1 MPTEPFSR
9 PAADNGRGAQTESAM
24 SEQSGIY
31 SVSSNLGAKDDHRLP
46 REIHQV
52 WQTVSPGLGDLLG
65 GALDAIDD
73 SLFELANG
81 ARSNNDQNRYFETM
95 REVRIK
101 RKGIEK
107 QFQEGL
113 ANLFRHP
120 PASDINRRREDTAQP
135 VSADSLS
142 LVDNDDLEEQVAIN
156 AMINKAAVT
165 FQGTLLQLQT
175 RLTSL
180 YPDHDSANPVNPLAP
195 EHLSNLFSQ
204 ACGDLD
210 IQIRERLILLKHFDR
225 YVLASLGVVLDEAN
239 RILIQAGVVPNFHY
253 QAHKSEQLAEP
264 RSSADDREKERV
276 ADALSGKEFLESI
289 GALLAGYRRHSPD
302 AMGGAMGSDS
312 FHIVSKKELYD
323 LLSQMPQPRPEADLT
338 QGRPERPDLRA
349 MIGDLLARQPTDGGR
364 TAALETMDEDL
375 INLVALLFEFILDD
389 HNLSPPIQV
398 LISRLQIPI
407 LKVVV
412 KDRSFFSKP
421 SHPAR
426 KLLNALARAGIG
438 WSSHGEKNRDRLY
451 DEIHRVVQRIL
462 EDFDGDVALFET
474 LYDEFEQFL
483 SRENRKA
490 TLVEQ
495 RTRES
500 ERGRIKSRKAQETV
514 DQVLKERLG
523 NRQVPDSIHQLLIH
537 GWSRVMFLAYLRDD
551 AEHRWAQTV
560 RVVDDLLWCLRPQP
574 ESEDREHWVRLV
586 PALIKSIRAGLEEV
600 SYNANRLDG
609 MMAELKKEL
618 TDAFRR
624 QALAEAAEDGQEPE
638 SPPAPK
644 PTAASTAVER
654 QQALEDAAMAE
665 HFEAIERIQVG
676 DWVEFQLVNGTC
688 FRCKLSAVIEEA
700 DSFVFV
706 NRMGLKVVEK
716 SRNELAHE
724 LRRERLTI
732 LEQGALID
740 RALDAVVG
748 GLTRKAG

>member
-1 MPTEPFSR
+1 
-9 PAADNGRGAQTESAM
+9 M
-24 SEQSGIY
+24 SEKSGIH
-31 SVSSNLGAKDDHRLP
+31 SVSSHLGANDNGLP

-107 QFQEGL
+107 QFQQGL
-113 ANLFRHP
+113 TNLFRHP
-120 PASDINRRREDTAQP
+120 PGSDINRRREDTPQS
-135 VSADSLS
+135 VSADNLS

-156 AMINKAAVT
+156 AMINKAAVS

-180 YPDHDSANPVNPLAP
+180 YPGCNSENPVNPLAP
-195 EHLSNLFSQ
+195 EHLSNLFRD
-204 ACGDLD
+204 ACSDLD

-253 QAHKSEQLAEP
+253 EAQKSEQVSDSGA
-264 RSSADDREKERV
+264 RTNKEKESV
-276 ADALSGKEFLESI
+276 SDAVSGKEFLESI

-302 AMGGAMGSDS
+302 ALGGTAGSDS

-323 LLSQMPQPRPEADLT
+323 LLSQIPQTHHESDLT
-338 QGRPERPDLRA
+338 QGRPERPDLRG
-349 MIGDLLARQPTDGGR
+349 MISDLLAQQPTDEGR

-438 WSSHGEKNRDRLY
+438 WSSHAEKNRDRLY

-462 EDFDGDVALFET
+462 DDFDGDITLFET

-514 DQVLKERLG
+514 DQVLKERLS
-523 NRQVPDSIHQLLIH
+523 NRQIPESVRQLLIH

-574 ESEDREHWVRLV
+574 ESQDREQWVRLV
-586 PALIKSIRAGLEEV
+586 PALIKSVRAGLEEV
-600 SYNANRLDG
+600 SYNANRLDT
-609 MMAELKKEL
+609 MMAELKREL
-618 TDAFRR
+618 TEAFRR
-624 QALAEAAEDGQEPE
+624 QALAEAAEDGPEPE
-638 SPPAPK
+638 TTPAPEVST
-644 PTAASTAVER
+644 PSTAVER
-654 QQALEDAAMAE
+654 EQALEDAAMAE
-665 HFEAIERIQVG
+665 HYQTLERIQVG
-676 DWVEFQLVNGTC
+676 DWVEFQLVNGSC
-688 FRCKLSAVIEEA
+688 FRCKLSAVIDEA

-732 LEQGALID
+732 LEQGALVD

>member
-1 MPTEPFSR
+1 
-9 PAADNGRGAQTESAM
+9 M
-24 SEQSGIY
+24 SEQPGIH
-31 SVSSNLGAKDDHRLP
+31 SVSSTLGAQADNRLP
-46 REIHQV
+46 REIRQV
-52 WQTVSPGLGDLLG
+52 WETVAPGLADLLG
-65 GALDAIDD
+65 SALDAIDD

-120 PASDINRRREDTAQP
+120 PASDISRRHEKPPQP
-135 VSADSLS
+135 VSAHSLS

-156 AMINKAAVT
+156 AMTNKAVVS
-165 FQGTLLQLQT
+165 FQGTLLPLQT

-180 YPDHDSANPVNPLAP
+180 YPGHNKDSPVNPLAP
-195 EHLSNLFSQ
+195 EPLSNLFRE
-204 ACGDLD
+204 ACSDLD

-225 YVLASLGVVLDEAN
+225 YVLASLGLVLDEAN

-253 QAHKSEQLAEP
+253 EARKSEQVTESQT
-264 RSSADDREKERV
+264 RRNKEKESA
-276 ADALSGKEFLESI
+276 ADAASGKEFLESI
-289 GALLAGYRRHSPD
+289 GALLSGYRRHSPHASGD
-302 AMGGAMGSDS
+302 TSGPDS
-312 FHIVSKKELYD
+312 FYIVSKKELYD
-323 LLSQMPQPRPEADLT
+323 LLSQMPQPQAESDLT
-338 QGRPERPDLRA
+338 QGRPERPDLRE
-349 MIGDLLARQPTDGGR
+349 MISDLLARQPTTEGR
-364 TAALETMDEDL
+364 TAALESMDEDL

-389 HNLSPPIQV
+389 HNLSPPVQV

-438 WSSHGEKNRDRLY
+438 WSNHGEKNRDRLY
-451 DEIHRVVQRIL
+451 DEIHRVVHRII
-462 EDFDGDVALFET
+462 EEFNGDVTLFET
-474 LYDEFEQFL
+474 LYDEFETFL

-514 DQVLKERLG
+514 DQVLKERLE
-523 NRQVPDSIHQLLIH
+523 NRQVPDSVRELLVN

-560 RVVDDLLWCLRPQP
+560 RVVDDLLWCLRPHP
-574 ESEDREHWVRLV
+574 ESQDREQWVRLV
-586 PALIKSIRAGLEEV
+586 PALIKSVRAGLEEV
-600 SYNANRLDG
+600 SYNANRLDST
-609 MMAELKKEL
+609 MAELKKEL
-618 TDAFRR
+618 TDSFRR
-624 QALAEAAEDGQEPE
+624 QALAEAAEDSLTAEETPE
-638 SPPAPK
+638 VVPQAPS
-644 PTAASTAVER
+644 STAVER
-654 QQALEDAAMAE
+654 EQALEDAAMAE
-665 HFEAIERIQVG
+665 HYETLEGIQVG
-676 DWVEFQLVNGTC
+676 DWVEFRLVNGTC

-724 LRRERLTI
+724 LRRERLMV
-732 LEQGALID
+732 LEQGALVD

>member
-1 MPTEPFSR
+1 
-9 PAADNGRGAQTESAM
+9 M
-24 SEQSGIY
+24 SEQSGIH
-31 SVSSNLGAKDDHRLP
+31 SVSSTLGATDNDRLP
-46 REIHQV
+46 REIRQV
-52 WQTVSPGLGDLLG
+52 WETVAPGLADLLG

-73 SLFELANG
+73 SLFELANS

-113 ANLFRHP
+113 ANHFRHP
-120 PASDINRRREDTAQP
+120 PASDINRRRENAPQS
-135 VSADSLS
+135 VNADSLS
-142 LVDNDDLEEQVAIN
+142 LVDNDDLEEQVAVN
-156 AMINKAAVT
+156 AMVNKAAVT

-175 RLTSL
+175 RLSSL
-180 YPDHDSANPVNPLAP
+180 YPGHDSDNPVNPLAP
-195 EHLSNLFSQ
+195 EHLSNLFRE
-204 ACGDLD
+204 ACDDLD

-225 YVLASLGVVLDEAN
+225 YVLASLGVVLNEAN

-253 QAHKSEQLAEP
+253 EAHKSEQVAESQA
-264 RSSADDREKERV
+264 RRNRESQSA
-276 ADALSGKEFLESI
+276 ADTASGKEFLESI

-302 AMGGAMGSDS
+302 ALGDTAGADS

-323 LLSQMPQPRPEADLT
+323 LLSRMPQPTAESDLT
-338 QGRPERPDLRA
+338 QGRPERPDLRG
-349 MIGDLLARQPTDGGR
+349 MISDLLARQPTTEGR
-364 TAALETMDEDL
+364 TPALETMDEDL

-438 WSSHGEKNRDRLY
+438 WSNEGEKNRDRLY

-462 EDFDGDVALFET
+462 EDFDGDIALFET
-474 LYDEFEQFL
+474 LYDEFEKFL

-514 DQVLKERLG
+514 DQVLRERLH
-523 NRQVPDSIHQLLIH
+523 NRQVPDNVRQLLMH

-574 ESEDREHWVRLV
+574 ESEDREQWVRLV
-586 PALIKSIRAGLEEV
+586 PALIKSVRAGLEEV

-624 QALAEAAEDGQEPE
+624 QALAEAAEDDSGPE
-638 SPPAPK
+638 APVEAPQAI
-644 PTAASTAVER
+644 PTTAVE
-654 QQALEDAAMAE
+654 QQQVLEDAAMAE
-665 HFEAIERIQVG
+665 HYETLEGIQVG
-676 DWVEFQLVNGTC
+676 DWVEFRLVNGTC

-724 LRRERLTI
+724 LRRERLMV
-732 LEQGALID
+732 LEQGALVD